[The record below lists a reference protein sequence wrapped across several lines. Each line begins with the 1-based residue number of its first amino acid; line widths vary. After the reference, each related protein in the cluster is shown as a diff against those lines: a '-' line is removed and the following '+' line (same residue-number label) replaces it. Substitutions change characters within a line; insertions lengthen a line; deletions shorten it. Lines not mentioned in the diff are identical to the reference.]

1 MKIEKVKIED
11 LKVAEYNPR
20 TLSPVEMRTL
30 KDSIK
35 EFGLVDPIIVNKGE
49 GRENIII
56 GGHQRVQAMKE
67 LGYETVDVFY
77 LDLDEEKEKEL
88 NLRLNRYYGEFDFA
102 KLKEYDRDLL
112 VSVGFKDGELKKI
125 DEILLSSEML
135 DSEMDFTQELLEEN
149 NYVIFTFDN
158 KLDWQVIKEKFGLKP
173 ASALDSRKGYERVG
187 IGRVLDGKK
196 LLEIL

>member
-49 GRENIII
+49 GRKNIII

-67 LGYETVDVFY
+67 LGHETVDVFY
-77 LDLDEEKEKEL
+77 LDLDEKKEKEL

>member
-1 MKIEKVKIED
+1 MKIEKIKIED

-67 LGYETVDVFY
+67 LGHETVDVFY
-77 LDLDEEKEKEL
+77 LDLDEKKEKEL

>member
-1 MKIEKVKIED
+1 
-11 LKVAEYNPR
+11 
-20 TLSPVEMRTL
+20 MRTL

-49 GRENIII
+49 GRKNIII

-67 LGYETVDVFY
+67 LGHETVDVFY
-77 LDLDEEKEKEL
+77 LDLDEKKEKEL